1 MLLIS
6 SDELISSP
14 ARPPEPAGTG
24 GGVAA
29 APAAAPATDPC
40 VLTPVSVCGCVI
52 LCAWSSPFGGSFQ
65 LALLGYINLVYT

>member
-14 ARPPEPAGTG
+14 ARSPEPAGTG

-29 APAAAPATDPC
+29 APAAAPATPYG
-40 VLTPVSVCGCVI
+40 LP
-52 LCAWSSPFGGSFQ
+52 
-65 LALLGYINLVYT
+65 